1 MRPWPAAGI
10 RAPCCDRSYSA
21 PRLGF
26 AVALP
31 RMRAM
36 SRGTP
41 MWLAD
46 WSESEEADF
55 RWAWDRAGIE
65 TRVLRSRPLG
75 PTVGTRAHRLRSWP
89 AYLSLA
95 LRGLHHAGDGAIV
108 AWQPLVGAV
117 AGMLRRRSAPRIVVL
132 SPILVERAR
141 TSALQ
146 RVALKGYARC
156 DRLLFY
162 TRHGLETA
170 AELGLSRSAL
180 RFVPL
185 GVRPR
190 RDEPL
195 PPGDYLLAVG
205 RDSRDWATLAEAA
218 EGLEMDVVVIGPA
231 SLPEGAQLRLQPQ
244 VSGDAFFALLDG
256 AAAIVLPFARTD
268 RPIGHLSM
276 LAAMSV
282 GRPVVATQSPG
293 VEDYISE
300 DIGSVVPPRDP
311 RALRDALQELSDPTL
326 AAEKGRAALIAART
340 AFSLE
345 RFVREVDFEARG
357 ERRDS

>member
-1 MRPWPAAGI
+1 MRPMGH
-10 RAPCCDRSYSA
+10 S
-21 PRLGF
+21 
-26 AVALP
+26 
-31 RMRAM
+31 
-36 SRGTP
+36 TP

-46 WSESEEADF
+46 WSDSEEADF

-65 TRVLRSRPLG
+65 THVLRSRPLG

-89 AYLSLA
+89 VYLSLA
-95 LRGLHHAGDGAIV
+95 VRGLRQAGDGAVV

-117 AGMLRRRSAPRIVVL
+117 AGLLRRGSTPRLVAL
-132 SPILVERAR
+132 GPILVDGAR
-141 TSALQ
+141 SSALQ
-146 RVALKGYARC
+146 RVALQGYARC

-162 TRHGLETA
+162 TRAGLETA
-170 AELGLSRSAL
+170 AKLGLSRSAL

-195 PPGDYLLAVG
+195 PPGDYFVAAG

-218 EGLEMDVVVIGPA
+218 RGLSMDVIVTGPA
-231 SLPEGAQLRLQPQ
+231 SLPESGPLRLAPQ
-244 VSGDAFFALLDG
+244 AAGESFFTLLEG
-256 AAAIVLPFARTD
+256 AAAMVLPFARTD
-268 RPIGHLSM
+268 RPVGHLSM

-282 GRPVVATQSPG
+282 GRPIVATDSPG

-311 RALRDALQELSDPTL
+311 GALRDALQELSDPSV

-340 AFSLE
+340 AFSLD

-357 ERRDS
+357 ETS